1 MAEGA
6 PMMYHAGGGFG
17 GPGQVYVVP
26 GQLERPPRQYPLEVL
41 QIMGGVARSSPP
53 AGQGAPRRWQPRRDR
68 QQPPKGGGDSAFGYE
83 SDDSSQSSNASGSNK
98 SGEKGESMGKYCYIF
113 VFL

>member
-6 PMMYHAGGGFG
+6 PMMFHGGGYG
-17 GPGQVYVVP
+17 AGGQVYVVG

-41 QIMGGVARSSPP
+41 QIMGGVAPD
-53 AGQGAPRRWQPRRDR
+53 AGVPRRWPPRPERLA
-68 QQPPKGGGDSAFGYE
+68 PKAGGDSAFGYE

-98 SGEKGESMGKYCYIF
+98 SGEKGESIGKYLSLCMNSF
-113 VFL
+113 CLN

>member
-6 PMMYHAGGGFG
+6 PMMYHGGGGYG

-26 GQLERPPRQYPLEVL
+26 GQLERQPRQYPLEVL
-41 QIMGGVARSSPP
+41 QIMGGVSPGS
-53 AGQGAPRRWQPRRDR
+53 GQGTPRRWQPRRDR
-68 QQPPKGGGDSAFGYE
+68 QQTSKGSGDSAFGYE

-98 SGEKGESMGKYCYIF
+98 SGEKGESIGKYCNVY
-113 VFL
+113 VF